1 MNQRPLSA
9 SASASARC
17 GCYVRPAVRLFSST
31 VAVIAMVT
39 STAYAQLSKP
49 FLWELTKEPAKDAP
63 KEVAKDSKS
72 VVLFG
77 SLHVAKPD
85 FYPVPESVQ
94 KRFDDA
100 KVLAVEADVT
110 VLETQQACT
119 RLAVTRDKLESV
131 LSAEDFAALS
141 GYIRAAGIPD
151 ALIENRKLW
160 LVNLVVVGVELGQLG
175 VDFARGLDVVFLREA
190 KFAKKRIVEVEGGAL
205 QCAALAAAGPAE
217 TAAAMTRFLAAV
229 RQNRMEKRLIEM
241 LAAYR
246 AGDGMAINRLVNED
260 YGDSADG
267 LASKRRIFD
276 DRHPAMADKIDGY
289 FKSLDSHFVV
299 IGVGHMYGDNNLL
312 DALAKRG
319 IRAKRID

>member
-1 MNQRPLSA
+1 MKTFYQTLLTGATSCTLACLAYLS
-9 SASASARC
+9 
-17 GCYVRPAVRLFSST
+17 PAH
-31 VAVIAMVT
+31 
-39 STAYAQLSKP
+39 AQLNKP
-49 FLWELTKEPAKDAP
+49 FLWELTKADAKDGAKDA
-63 KEVAKDSKS
+63 KT

-110 VLETQQACT
+110 LPETQQACT
-119 RLAVTRDKLESV
+119 KLAVTKDKLESV

-141 GYIRAAGIPD
+141 GYIRAAAIPD
-151 ALIENRKLW
+151 ALVENRKLW

-190 KFAKKRIVEVEGGAL
+190 KFAKKRVVEVEGGAV
-205 QCAALAAAGPAE
+205 QCAALAGASATE

-246 AGDGMAINRLVNED
+246 FGDGIALNRLVNED
-260 YGDSADG
+260 FGDSADG
-267 LASKRRIFD
+267 VASRRRIFD

-289 FKSLDSHFVV
+289 FKSPDSHFVV
-299 IGVGHMYGDNNLL
+299 IGVGHLFGDNNLM

-319 IRAKRID
+319 IRAKRIE

>member
-1 MNQRPLSA
+1 MNH
-9 SASASARC
+9 
-17 GCYVRPAVRLFSST
+17 RLFSSPFSRPARPALRLLWAA
-31 VAVIAMVT
+31 VATTLLTLSA
-39 STAYAQLSKP
+39 AHAQLSKP
-49 FLWELTKEPAKDAP
+49 FLWELTKADT
-63 KEVAKDSKS
+63 KEGAKDSKT

-110 VLETQQACT
+110 LPETQQACT
-119 RLAVTRDKLESV
+119 KLAVTKDKLESV
-131 LSAEDFAALS
+131 LSAEDFAALT
-141 GYIRAAGIPD
+141 GYIRAAGIPP
-151 ALIENRKLW
+151 ALVENRKLW

-205 QCAALAAAGPAE
+205 QCAALAGASAPE

-246 AGDGMAINRLVNED
+246 AGDGAALNRLVGED
-260 YGDSADG
+260 FGDSADG

-289 FKSLDSHFVV
+289 FKSPDSHFVV
-299 IGVGHMYGDNNLL
+299 IGVGHLFGDNNLL
-312 DALAKRG
+312 EALAKRG
-319 IRAKRID
+319 IRANRIE